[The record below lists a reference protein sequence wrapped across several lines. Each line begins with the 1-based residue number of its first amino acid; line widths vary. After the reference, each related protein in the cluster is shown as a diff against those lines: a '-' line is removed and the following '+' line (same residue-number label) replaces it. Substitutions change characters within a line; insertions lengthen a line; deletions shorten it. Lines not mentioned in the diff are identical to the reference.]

1 MSSATDRFS
10 IAGKVALVTGASR
23 GIGRAIALAFA
34 ESGADLVLVS
44 RTEAD
49 LAATADLAAA
59 HGVRSVLLPADVGDL
74 DAVATLAD
82 RAWAAFGRV
91 DIVVP
96 AAGIQIRKA
105 AHEFTPAD
113 IRQMLDI
120 HLASP
125 FLLTSALGA
134 RQRDAGIEGRHIFI
148 ASLASRIGLPN
159 VVPYA
164 AAKSGVVGVVH
175 GLAREWAATGI
186 TVNAVLPGYFETELT
201 KTLFADPARL
211 AWVMSR
217 IPMGRLGDVD
227 DVASA
232 CLFLA
237 SPAARYVTGEVLTVD
252 GGWLAS

>member
-1 MSSATDRFS
+1 MGSGDRFS

-34 ESGADLVLVS
+34 EGGADLILTS
-44 RTEAD
+44 RSVED
-49 LAATADLAAA
+49 LEATAAAARA
-59 HGVRSVLLPADVGDL
+59 HGVRTALLPADVSDL
-74 DAVATLAD
+74 DALEPLAQS
-82 RAWAAFGRV
+82 AWSTFGKV

-113 IRQMLDI
+113 MRQMLDI

-125 FLLTSALGA
+125 FLLSAALGG
-134 RQRDAGIEGRHIFI
+134 RQREAGVEGRHIFI

-164 AAKSGVVGVVH
+164 AAKSGIVGVVH

-237 SPAARYVTGEVLTVD
+237 SPGATYVTGEVLTVD